1 MRTPELERTI
11 GHKAYTPD
19 GHKIG
24 KVRGVY
30 VDDYTE
36 EPNFVTVETGLFGG
50 KESFVPVRE
59 ARIDDDDQLVL
70 PYDKDTVKD
79 APHAEVDEHLSL
91 EEERKLFDYYGIPF
105 PERPGA
111 ATETDRPVL
120 RKHVVVEEPAGG
132 APVREERVA
141 GQETVTDDVRVE
153 RIDTDDDRRR

>member
-1 MRTPELERTI
+1 MLTPELERTI

-30 VDDYTE
+30 LDDYTE
-36 EPNFVTVETGLFGG
+36 EPNFVTVETGLFGT

-59 ARIDDDDQLVL
+59 ARIDDDELVL
-70 PYDKDTVKD
+70 PYDKDTVKN

-105 PERPGA
+105 PERPD
-111 ATETDRPVL
+111 ATAEPDRRVL
-120 RKHVVVEEPAGG
+120 RKHVVVEDPAGT

-153 RIDTDDDRRR
+153 RVETDDDRRR